1 MNKTQLIGLANEI
14 DEQGWCKICPYGE
27 SSKITAT
34 KDGRIN
40 TYIQVM
46 DQEGAIALANGFNS
60 LWGRMRRAIASVPL
74 FDGHPDLARIDPKQI
89 SGAGQPETPVGSINR
104 LEARDNGLYA
114 QVALFPSGQALANDG
129 KKWISPF
136 WWSTE
141 TDVRGDIKVVK
152 PVELISGGLTSRPN
166 IEGGEALANTKTVN
180 AGTSNMKPHI
190 IGFLAA
196 RGIALANTASDED
209 CLARV
214 VGITT
219 KLEADLAAANT
230 DKLALANEKTALAN
244 EKAALITER
253 DAAKT
258 AATQAAEKATQAAT
272 ALANERGALSE
283 ALVDLAITQG
293 RIALADRDARIKRLK
308 EATDFGA
315 EKTALAN
322 ESVKHATTG
331 STDRKGEAKFDA
343 SARQQ
348 LHGLCNERMQSDK
361 VGFDQAW
368 DAVIADPKNAALV
381 ASMRAKS

>member
-27 SSKITAT
+27 SSKITASR
-34 KDGRIN
+34 DGRIN

-60 LWGRMRRAIASVPL
+60 LWGRMKRAIASVPL
-74 FDGHPDLARIDPKQI
+74 FDGHPDLTRIDPNQ
-89 SGAGQPETPVGSINR
+89 SGGSRQPETPVGSINR

-129 KKWISPF
+129 KKFISPF
-136 WWSTE
+136 WWTAEAE
-141 TDVRGDIKVVK
+141 TRGDLKVVR
-152 PVELISGGLTSRPN
+152 PFELISGGLTSRPN
-166 IEGGEALANTKTVN
+166 IQGGEALANTQTLNV
-180 AGTSNMKPHI
+180 GSSNMKAHI

-196 RGIALANTASDED
+196 RGFALANSASDED

-214 VGITT
+214 IGITT
-219 KLEADLAAANT
+219 KLEADLTAANA
-230 DKLALANEKTALAN
+230 DKAALANEKTALAN

-253 DAAKT
+253 DTAKSDVT
-258 AATQAAEKATQAAT
+258 KATENATQATT

-283 ALVDLAITQG
+283 ALVDLAIAQG
-293 RIALADRDARIKRLK
+293 RIAVADRDARIKRLK
-308 EATDFGA
+308 EATDFSS

-322 ESVKHATTG
+322 ESVKHSTTAG
-331 STDRKGEAKFDA
+331 TDRKGEAKFDA
-343 SARQQ
+343 TARHQ
-348 LHGLCNERMQSDK
+348 LHALCNERMQSDK
-361 VGFDQAW
+361 LGFNEAW
-368 DAVIADPKNAALV
+368 DAVITDPKNAALV